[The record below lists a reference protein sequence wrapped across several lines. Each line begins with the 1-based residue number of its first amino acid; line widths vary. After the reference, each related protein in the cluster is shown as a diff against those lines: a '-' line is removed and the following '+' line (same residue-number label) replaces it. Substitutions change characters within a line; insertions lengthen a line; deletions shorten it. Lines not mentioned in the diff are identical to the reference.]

1 MEKDNRYLKKDYRN
15 TTMDDRKI
23 RTLRVRIPKKIVR
36 KLDDVVEK
44 GLFINRNEA
53 IRESIREQ
61 IKELGG

>member
-1 MEKDNRYLKKDYRN
+1 MSD
-15 TTMDDRKI
+15 KI

-36 KLDDVVEK
+36 ELDRVVKE

-61 IKELGG
+61 IKERVE

>member
-1 MEKDNRYLKKDYRN
+1 MSDKKNRA
-15 TTMDDRKI
+15 
-23 RTLRVRIPKKIVR
+23 LRVRIPKKIVR
-36 KLDDVVEK
+36 RLDDVVEK

>member
-1 MEKDNRYLKKDYRN
+1 MSD
-15 TTMDDRKI
+15 KI

-36 KLDDVVEK
+36 ELDRVVTE

-61 IKELGG
+61 IKERAE